1 MIRETMTSTERILA
15 AVNLEVPD
23 RVPVA
28 PLMYQFVLRHKG
40 LPIVPLAGGDPANWP
55 RMMKAAK
62 DTADELGGYDAVYA
76 AGISWPISSWR
87 LCGPAGGRRVT
98 PGQDGIPRDFSVQY
112 EERETMTLEDYDTI
126 IERGWNDFFRDYYPR
141 VTGIT
146 LEQADAAQKHLLGI
160 YKEDAKYWQGRDVA
174 IMSGALVIS
183 CEMTLSLMRTLPRF
197 MIDLHRYPERV
208 KAAMEA
214 MVPDFIQ
221 NTLEHVEASG
231 IPWVVFSLERGSGAY
246 FNLRIYEEMFFPQL
260 KKLVDTFA
268 ARGFINV
275 LHFDTDW
282 TLNFPY
288 LKDLPARTC
297 ICELDSTSDIFKA
310 KEILHGHM
318 CIMGDVPPSLLS
330 LGTTEEVVDYCERLI
345 DVCGKGGGFILST
358 GCECPVDAKFENV
371 KAMVD
376 TAKNYPPPR
385 S

>member
-1 MIRETMTSTERILA
+1 MLTETMTSEERVNA
-15 AVNLEVPD
+15 AVNLEYPD
-23 RVPVA
+23 RVPIA
-28 PLMYQFVLRHKG
+28 PLIYQFALRHKG
-40 LPIVPLAGGDPANWP
+40 LPVVPLAGGDPANWP
-55 RMMKAAK
+55 KMMEAAK
-62 DTADELGGYDAVYA
+62 DTYGELGGCDAVYS
-76 AGISWPISSWR
+76 AGISWPVSSWR
-87 LCGPAGGRRVT
+87 LCGPAGGRSVT
-98 PGQDGIPRDFSVQY
+98 PGQDGIPNDFSVQY

-146 LEQADAAQKHLLGI
+146 LEQVDAAQKHLLGI
-160 YKEDAKYWQGRDVA
+160 YKEDVKYWQGRYMA

-197 MIDLHRYPERV
+197 MMDLHRYPERV

-246 FNLRIYEEMFFPQL
+246 FNLRIYEEIFFPQL
-260 KKLVDTFA
+260 KKLVDAFA

-282 TLNFPY
+282 TLNLPY

-310 KEILHGHM
+310 KEILGGHM

-330 LGTTEEVVDYCERLI
+330 LGNNEEVIEYCEKLI
-345 DVCGKGGGFILST
+345 DVCGKGGGFILSS
-358 GCECPVDAKFENV
+358 GCEVPPDAKFENV

-376 TAKNYPPPR
+376 TAKRYAAPK
-385 S
+385 

>member
-1 MIRETMTSTERILA
+1 MLPESMTGEQRVLA

-23 RVPVA
+23 RVPIA
-28 PLMYQFVLRHKG
+28 PLIYQFVLRHKG

-55 RMMKAAK
+55 KMIKAAR

-87 LCGPAGGRRVT
+87 LCGPAGGRSVT
-98 PGQDGIPRDFSVQY
+98 PGQDGIPKDFSVQY
-112 EERETMTLEDYDTI
+112 EERETMTPEDYDTI

-146 LEQADAAQKHLLGI
+146 LEQADAAQKYLLGI
-160 YKEDAKYWQGRDVA
+160 YKEEAKYWQGRDVA

-221 NTLEHVEASG
+221 NTIEHVEASG

-246 FNLRIYEEMFFPQL
+246 FNLKIYEEMFFPQL
-260 KKLVDTFA
+260 KKLVDAFT

-288 LKDLPARTC
+288 LRDLPARAC

-310 KEILHGHM
+310 KEILGGHM

-330 LGTTEEVVDYCERLI
+330 LGTVEEVIEYCEKLI
-345 DVCGKGGGFILST
+345 DVVGRDGGFILSS
-358 GCECPVDAKFENV
+358 GCEVPPDAKFENV

-376 TAKNYPPPR
+376 TAKRHAAPR